1 MFQKRVY
8 NINNVAKKT
17 DVKVAL
23 FSECI
28 VRSSLK
34 GCGGKY
40 LFYLDFHCQIVLSSQ
55 SARFS
60 EAKLEWDQ
68 VLPTNLLS
76 KWQKLS
82 ASLLEAQMTSI
93 PQRCTKQSEGEMIS
107 YILWGFCDANH
118 MKLCTYCS
126 ALSEGTSR
134 TSPQL
139 VAGYPRDHRNLPT
152 RLTIF
157 HLVGSRVLAN
167 LAISLRLTTNW
178 SVLAFHFSPIPSAHS
193 SKVSENLPEW
203 PACRSPDSFVLLGTS
218 DNAIYIGRSQDLTN
232 HIWLNH
238 SVFFQVISNCG
249 TSNIERAFL
258 MITCRS
264 PDSFVLL
271 GTSDNVIYIDRS
283 QELTNHIWLNHSVFF
298 QVISNCGTSNIKRAF
313 LMFAMTEKGS
323 WCFVIPM
330 DRWCVQTKPSHNC
343 IPVRTCFLG
352 CRQAPFF
359 WMTSTLWIWSS
370 PLERFTS
377 HLPDNYQLSLNCL
390 DGLLWHLQQD
400 KDILSMILLSKHRFN
415 KELLRLSSTQNRQL
429 CLFHFWIKL
438 SPWVRT
444 IWVRDTEWFALS
456 EVVTSCGR
464 VSIWSVW
471 VTSPYKGFS

>member
-1 MFQKRVY
+1 MY
-8 NINNVAKKT
+8 SLI
-17 DVKVAL
+17 L
-23 FSECI
+23 SE
-28 VRSSLK
+28 RLWW
-34 GCGGKY
+34 Y

-107 YILWGFCDANH
+107 YILWGFCDANR

-218 DNAIYIGRSQDLTN
+218 DN
-232 HIWLNH
+232 
-238 SVFFQVISNCG
+238 
-249 TSNIERAFL
+249 
-258 MITCRS
+258 
-264 PDSFVLL
+264 
-271 GTSDNVIYIDRS
+271 VIYIDRS

-343 IPVRTCFLG
+343 IPVRTCFWGVVKHPSFEWLRPCESG
-352 CRQAPFF
+352 ALPWKDSHRICPTTTNWAWTV
-359 WMTSTLWIWSS
+359 WMDSS
-370 PLERFTS
+370 GV
-377 HLPDNYQLSLNCL
+377 C
-390 DGLLWHLQQD
+390 
-400 KDILSMILLSKHRFN
+400 SKT
-415 KELLRLSSTQNRQL
+415 KIS
-429 CLFHFWIKL
+429 
-438 SPWVRT
+438 
-444 IWVRDTEWFALS
+444 
-456 EVVTSCGR
+456 
-464 VSIWSVW
+464 
-471 VTSPYKGFS
+471 